1 MPRFIIFVRATSETE
16 TELKP
21 DPKNLQ
27 AMGDYNAT
35 MREAGILLSADGLQP
50 TRQNSKRIVFHGSG
64 APTVESGP
72 FPVNEVVAGM
82 WIVEVKDIDE
92 AVSWAVKA
100 PFKEGHVSE
109 VRKFFE
115 AEDLAEILATESK
128 DN

>member
-35 MREAGILLSADGLQP
+35 LREAGILLSADGLHP
-50 TRQNSKRIVFHGSG
+50 SRQNSKRIVFHGSE
-64 APTVESGP
+64 APTVQSGP
-72 FPVNEVVAGM
+72 FPVNEVIAGM
-82 WIVEVKDIDE
+82 WIVEVKDVDE
-92 AVSWAVKA
+92 AVAWAVKA

-115 AEDLAEILATESK
+115 AEDLADMVAQELET
-128 DN
+128 D